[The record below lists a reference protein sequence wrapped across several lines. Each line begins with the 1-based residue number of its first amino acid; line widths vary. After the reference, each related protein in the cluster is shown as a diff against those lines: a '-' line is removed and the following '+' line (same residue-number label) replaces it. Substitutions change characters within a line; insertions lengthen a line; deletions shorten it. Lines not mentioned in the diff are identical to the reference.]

1 MTTPFVCW
9 IPWEYAHKISLWYS
23 EIMTTR
29 FAIMVFSVDD
39 IVHIHIYH
47 CLQKGDW
54 NTLTGKKFKNKNEKK
69 NEKIYNINFVKP
81 KSVWVGLE
89 TWIENYTFQILVYM
103 YTTAATA
110 EKLPDTTVV
119 LKLLFSIYKY
129 KCNFCCRE
137 GGHYGGG
144 GAPDLH
150 VMWSLPRP
158 STDAALH
165 VWSVQRAISVQGC
178 GIYRF
183 CDR

>member
-1 MTTPFVCW
+1 
-9 IPWEYAHKISLWYS
+9 
-23 EIMTTR
+23 
-29 FAIMVFSVDD
+29 
-39 IVHIHIYH
+39 
-47 CLQKGDW
+47 
-54 NTLTGKKFKNKNEKK
+54 
-69 NEKIYNINFVKP
+69 
-81 KSVWVGLE
+81 
-89 TWIENYTFQILVYM
+89 M

-110 EKLPDTTVV
+110 VKLPDTTVV

-129 KCNFCCRE
+129 ECNFCCRE

-150 VMWSLPRP
+150 VMWSLPRT

-178 GIYRF
+178 GIYRI